1 MYENKYFVHI
11 FFQMMAWKRLI
22 MKTIARGESAP
33 TIMSGIVLLVALHCL
48 IKFEQIKDNGA
59 FQDLDIPILREQDL
73 YGLKYPEKFPDQGP
87 DKIPKILHQTWKNKE
102 IPSKFM
108 KWIKT
113 WLVNHPDWEYML
125 WTDESARNLIQ
136 EKYPH
141 LLDTFNGYNEGIRR
155 ADSLRYIILHEFG
168 GVYADMDMESL
179 KPIDPWLKKYPC
191 FVSQEPYEHPVLD
204 SNFEN
209 LAINALIGCRPKHP
223 FMKNMMENLPRFKHM
238 WNVLDSTGPH
248 FMTLVLN
255 DYMQLNPNMAASN
268 ENFTYL
274 APPEYF
280 FPTVDP
286 AKHFWFR
293 HQCGKFYKLSKI
305 QQKACMT
312 LKVKGVKRKPP
323 PWSYTKH
330 HWEHT
335 YIDLRLSLKGP
346 VNIFKLVPQ
355 AKIYSNQRRTGR
367 VRGKIN

>member
-1 MYENKYFVHI
+1 
-11 FFQMMAWKRLI
+11 MMSWKRFIL
-22 MKTIARGESAP
+22 KTIIKGETTP
-33 TIMSGIVLLVALHCL
+33 TVISGIVLLISLHWI

-59 FQDLDIPILREQDL
+59 FQDLNIPTIHGIQL
-73 YGLKYPEKFPDQGP
+73 YGIDKPEVFPTDGP
-87 DKIPKILHQTWKNKE
+87 DKIPKIIHQTWKNTE
-102 IPSKFM
+102 IPSKFI

-113 WLVNHPDWEYML
+113 WLKNHPDWEYWL
-125 WTDESARNLIQ
+125 WTDDSARMLIQ
-136 EKYPH
+136 DKYPH
-141 LLDTFNGYNEGIRR
+141 ILDTFNGYNEGIRR

-179 KPIDPWLKKYPC
+179 QPLDPWLKKYSC

-204 SNFEN
+204 SNFEH

-223 FMKNMMENLPRFKHM
+223 FMKDMVENLPGFMHM

-248 FMTLVLN
+248 FMTHVLN
-255 DYMQLNPNMAASN
+255 KYDQRQQGLNYKH

-274 APPEYF
+274 ASPEYF
-280 FPTVDP
+280 FPTIDP

-293 HQCGKFYKLSKI
+293 RQCGRFFKLSKI

-312 LKVKGVKRKPP
+312 LKKKGVKRKPYK
-323 PWSYTKH
+323 WSYTMH

-346 VNIFKLVPQ
+346 TNVFKLIPKAQMYTNKKSLQWSVE
-355 AKIYSNQRRTGR
+355 
-367 VRGKIN
+367 